1 MRGRFITFEG
11 GEGAGKSSN
20 VQLVARFLREHGA
33 EVVVTREPGGTP
45 LAEDI
50 RNLLLAPRDEIMQA
64 DTELLLMFAARAQHV
79 GALIEPALQRGAWVL
94 SDRFVDASYAYQGG
108 GRGLSMERIAALEKL
123 VLGDLQPDLT
133 LLFDVPVETG
143 LARAGRRG
151 DLDRIEQEDMAFFQR
166 IRDTYLQRA
175 EAEPQRFQVL
185 DAAAPLQQVQEQL
198 LNTLTRCWQ
207 QWSQS

>member
-20 VQLVARFLREHGA
+20 VQLTAAFLGERGV

-50 RNLLLAPRDEIMQA
+50 RNLLLAPRDEVMQA

-79 GALIEPALQRGAWVL
+79 GALIRPALARGAWVL

-108 GRGLSMERIAALEKL
+108 GRGLSINRIAELEQL
-123 VLGDLQPDLT
+123 VLAELRPDLT
-133 LLFDVPVETG
+133 LLFDVPVEVG
-143 LARAGRRG
+143 LARAGKRG
-151 DLDRIEQEDMAFFQR
+151 DLDRIEREDMAFFQR
-166 IRDTYLQRA
+166 IRDSYLSRA
-175 EAEPQRFQVL
+175 AAEPGRFQVL
-185 DAAAPLQQVQEQL
+185 DAAAPLTEVQARL
-198 LNTLTRCWQ
+198 LDTLQRCWE
-207 QWSQS
+207 QWHD

>member
-20 VQLVARFLREHGA
+20 VQLVARFLRDHGA

-108 GRGLSMERIAALEKL
+108 GRGLSMQRISALEEL
-123 VLGDLQPDLT
+123 VLGGLKPDLT
-133 LLFDVPVETG
+133 LLFDVPVEVG

-185 DAAAPLQQVQEQL
+185 NAAAPLQQVQEQL
-198 LNTLTRCWQ
+198 LGTLTRCWQ
-207 QWSQS
+207 QWSQP

>member
-20 VQLVARFLREHGA
+20 VQLTAAFLRERGV

-50 RNLLLAPRDEIMQA
+50 RNLLLAPRDEVMQA

-79 GALIEPALQRGAWVL
+79 GALIRPALARGAWVL

-108 GRGLSMERIAALEKL
+108 GRGLSMTRIAELEKL
-123 VLGDLQPDLT
+123 VLAELRPDLT
-133 LLFDVPVETG
+133 LLFDVPVDIG
-143 LARAGRRG
+143 LARAGKRG
-151 DLDRIEQEDMAFFQR
+151 DLDRIEREDMAFFQR
-166 IRDTYLQRA
+166 IRDTYLSRA
-175 EAEPQRFQVL
+175 AAEPERFQVL
-185 DAAAPLQQVQEQL
+185 DAAAPLAEVQKQL
-198 LNTLTRCWQ
+198 LNTLQRCWE
-207 QWSQS
+207 QWHD

>member
-20 VQLVARFLREHGA
+20 VQLAARFLRERGVQ
-33 EVVVTREPGGTP
+33 VVVTREPGGTP

-50 RNLLLAPRDEIMQA
+50 RNLLLTPRDEVMQA

-108 GRGLSMERIAALEKL
+108 GRGLSMQRIAALEQL
-123 VLGDLQPDLT
+123 VLGALKPDLT

-151 DLDRIEQEDMAFFQR
+151 DLDRIEQEDLAFFQR

-175 EAEPQRFQVL
+175 NAEPQRFQVL
-185 DAAAPLQQVQEQL
+185 DAAAPLQRVQEQL
-198 LNTLTRCWQ
+198 LDALTHCWQ
-207 QWSQS
+207 QWHE

>member
-20 VQLVARFLREHGA
+20 VQLTAAFLRERGV

-50 RNLLLAPRDEIMQA
+50 RNLLLAPRDEVMHA

-79 GALIEPALQRGAWVL
+79 GALIRPALARGAWVL

-108 GRGLSMERIAALEKL
+108 GRGLSMSRIAELEKL
-123 VLGDLQPDLT
+123 VLADLRPDLT
-133 LLFDVPVETG
+133 LLFDVPVEIG
-143 LARAGRRG
+143 LARAGKRG
-151 DLDRIEQEDMAFFQR
+151 DLDRIEREDLNFFQR
-166 IRDTYLQRA
+166 IRDTYLSRA
-175 EAEPQRFQVL
+175 DAEPERFQVL
-185 DAAAPLQQVQEQL
+185 DAAAPLAQVQAQL
-198 LNTLTRCWQ
+198 LGTLQRCWE
-207 QWSQS
+207 QWHD

>member
-20 VQLVARFLREHGA
+20 VQLTAAFLRERGI

-50 RNLLLAPRDEIMQA
+50 RNLLLAPRDEVMQA

-79 GALIEPALQRGAWVL
+79 GALIRPALARGAWVL

-108 GRGLSMERIAALEKL
+108 GRGLSMSRIAELDKL
-123 VLGDLQPDLT
+123 VLSDLRPDLT
-133 LLFDVPVETG
+133 LLFDVPVEIG
-143 LARAGRRG
+143 LARAGKRG
-151 DLDRIEQEDMAFFQR
+151 DLDRIEREDLGFFQR
-166 IRDTYLQRA
+166 IRDTYLSRA
-175 EAEPQRFQVL
+175 AAEPARFQVL
-185 DAAAPLQQVQEQL
+185 DAAAPLAEVQEQL
-198 LNTLTRCWQ
+198 LATLQRCWE
-207 QWSQS
+207 QWHD

>member
-20 VQLVARFLREHGA
+20 VQLTAAFLRERGV

-50 RNLLLAPRDEIMQA
+50 RNLLLAPRDEAMQA

-79 GALIEPALQRGAWVL
+79 GELIRPALARGAWVL

-108 GRGLSMERIAALEKL
+108 GRGLSMSRIAELENL
-123 VLGDLQPDLT
+123 VLADLRPDLT
-133 LLFDVPVETG
+133 LLFDVPVEVG
-143 LARAGRRG
+143 LARAGKRG
-151 DLDRIEQEDMAFFQR
+151 DLDRIEREDLNFFQR
-166 IRDTYLQRA
+166 IRDTYLSRA
-175 EAEPQRFQVL
+175 HAEPERFQVL
-185 DAAAPLQQVQEQL
+185 DAAAPLSDVQAQL
-198 LNTLTRCWQ
+198 LGTLQRCWG
-207 QWSQS
+207 QWHD

>member
-20 VQLVARFLREHGA
+20 VQLAAGFLRERGA
-33 EVVVTREPGGTP
+33 QVVVTREPGGTP

-50 RNLLLAPRDEIMQA
+50 RSLLLAPRDEVVQA

-108 GRGLSMERIAALEKL
+108 GRGLSMERIAALEQL
-123 VLGDLQPDLT
+123 VLGGLKPDLT

-175 EAEPQRFQVL
+175 EAEPERFQVV
-185 DAAAPLQQVQEQL
+185 DAAASLQQVQEQL
-198 LNTLTRCWQ
+198 LNTLTHCWQ
-207 QWSQS
+207 QWHG

>member
-20 VQLVARFLREHGA
+20 VQLTAAFLRERGV

-50 RNLLLAPRDEIMQA
+50 RNLLLAPRDEVMQA

-79 GALIEPALQRGAWVL
+79 GALIRPALARGAWVL

-108 GRGLSMERIAALEKL
+108 GRGLSMSRIAALEKL
-123 VLGDLQPDLT
+123 VLADMRPDLT
-133 LLFDVPVETG
+133 LLFDVPVEVG
-143 LARAGRRG
+143 LARAGKRG
-151 DLDRIEQEDMAFFQR
+151 DLDRIEREDLGFFQR
-166 IRDTYLQRA
+166 IRDTYLSRA
-175 EAEPQRFQVL
+175 AAEPARFQVL
-185 DAAAPLQQVQEQL
+185 DAAAPLAEVQAQL
-198 LNTLTRCWQ
+198 LGTLQRCWE
-207 QWSQS
+207 QWHD

>member
-20 VQLVARFLREHGA
+20 VQLTAAFLRERGV

-50 RNLLLAPRDEIMQA
+50 RNLLLAPRDEVMQA

-79 GALIEPALQRGAWVL
+79 GALIRPALARGAWVL

-108 GRGLSMERIAALEKL
+108 GRGLSINRIAELEQL
-123 VLGDLQPDLT
+123 VLAELRPDLT
-133 LLFDVPVETG
+133 LLFDVPVEVG
-143 LARAGRRG
+143 LARAGKRG
-151 DLDRIEQEDMAFFQR
+151 DLDRIEREDMAFFQR
-166 IRDTYLQRA
+166 IRDSYLSRA
-175 EAEPQRFQVL
+175 AAEPGRFQVL
-185 DAAAPLQQVQEQL
+185 DAAAPLTEVQAQL
-198 LNTLTRCWQ
+198 LDTLQRCWE
-207 QWSQS
+207 QWHD